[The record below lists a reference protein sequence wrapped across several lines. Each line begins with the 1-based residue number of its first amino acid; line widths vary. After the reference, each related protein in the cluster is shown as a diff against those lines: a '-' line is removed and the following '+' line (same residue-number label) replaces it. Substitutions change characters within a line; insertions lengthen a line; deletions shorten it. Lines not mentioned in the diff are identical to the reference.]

1 MHPYK
6 TEMVPT
12 CNPIVSVSRY
22 GTAFRSA
29 VRLLFTLALLLS
41 GAAFTQSFD
50 VVVLGSEPEA
60 IAAAVAA
67 SQEGASVLLAT
78 HDERLGGLLITC
90 EINLLDVRT
99 RLVNVPQEVIY
110 SW

>member
-6 TEMVPT
+6 TKMVRT
-12 CNPIVSVSRY
+12 CNRIVSASSY

-78 HDERLGGLLITC
+78 HDERLG
-90 EINLLDVRT
+90 DRKST
-99 RLVNVPQEVIY
+99 RLNSSHVAISYAVFCL
-110 SW
+110 